1 MRMPLLLSF
10 FFLISFPRCT
20 PSSSETSLLE
30 KPSKDSLISIVTKD
44 TIKELPVIE
53 EPIIIPIDYDTNQ
66 WSELI
71 RLDSSLQ
78 IDIKYA
84 TTENFVEE
92 KMYECSRCFLRPEVA
107 QAVVKAHQYLQTKS
121 YGLKMLDCF
130 RPHPVQWKLW
140 KKVPDP
146 RYVTDPKKGSMHNR
160 GAAVDLTL
168 TDLQGKP
175 LEMGTPFD
183 YFGQE
188 AYHTFTALPD
198 SIMEK
203 RLLLKKTM
211 EKFGF
216 RAIRTEWWH
225 YSFQEKAYPLSDML
239 WKCYE

>member
-10 FFLISFPRCT
+10 FFLIYSLGCA
-20 PSSSETSLLE
+20 PSSSGSAQLKT
-30 KPSKDSLISIVTKD
+30 PSTDSLANIIINDTLKD
-44 TIKELPVIE
+44 LPE
-53 EPIIIPIDYDTNQ
+53 KAKPFIIPIDYDTNQ
-66 WSELI
+66 WTELI

-78 IDIKYA
+78 IDMKYA
-84 TTENFVEE
+84 TTENFVQE

-107 QAVVKAHQYLQTKS
+107 QAVVRAHQHLQGVG

-130 RPHPVQWKLW
+130 RPHPIQWKLW

-146 RYVTDPKKGSMHNR
+146 RYVTDPQKGSMHNR

-168 TDLQGKP
+168 TDLQGQ
-175 LEMGTPFD
+175 LLDMGTPFD

-198 SIMEK
+198 SILER

-211 EKFGF
+211 ERYGF

-225 YSFQEKAYPLSDML
+225 YSFRGKSYPLSDVL